1 MKPQIAVL
9 DDFQGVATTFGD
21 FARLAERADI
31 TVFRD
36 HLRDQDALA
45 ARLAPFDAIAVM
57 RERTPLDAAL
67 IARLPK
73 LRFIATTG
81 MWNRSIDLD
90 AAASRG
96 IVVSGTQTSGSGTVQ
111 VTFALMLAL
120 LQQIPTV
127 DRDIREGRW
136 QTGVGSGIAGKTIGV
151 IGLGRIGVKVATIAR
166 AFDMDVL
173 AWSQNLTAERAAA
186 VGATLVTKDELLAR
200 ADIVSIHLVLSER
213 TRGLIGERE
222 FALMKPT
229 AYFINTSRGPIADE
243 AALLAALR
251 EQRIAGAGLD
261 VYEIEPLPLDHPLRS
276 QPNTVLSPHIGYV
289 SRESF
294 TTFYPQLVDA
304 IEAWLDGVPIRRILT
319 SEVADKAAADP
330 RAAK

>member
-90 AAASRG
+90 AAAARG